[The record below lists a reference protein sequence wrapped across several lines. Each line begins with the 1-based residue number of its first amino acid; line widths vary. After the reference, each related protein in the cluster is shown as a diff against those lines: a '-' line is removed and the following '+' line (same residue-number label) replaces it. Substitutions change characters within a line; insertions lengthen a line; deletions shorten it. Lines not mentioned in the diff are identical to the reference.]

1 LVARAP
7 AVWCALAGNPAHI
20 RRYASMKT
28 IRLLPLVGVLLLLL
42 AWQGGPAVAQGPFT
56 PTFSV
61 TLDEVAPDNPDIL
74 PADDECPVGAACKVL
89 VTTEIP
95 DGQPGSDGYGTVP
108 SSIMGLA
115 GDALVPDGAVVGRF
129 FGSTRVG
136 PVGRCATEGTITP
149 WSITWLDATTDA
161 STTTGSASDL
171 CSFSHWPTQL
181 NGLRDDF
188 LAANPGAVLTARGVG
203 CFRNLPFNRLTFTQT
218 DGSVLG
224 TTAVGDPTAPPGW
237 DKCGPEITKSVY
249 LGLSGDNPD
258 TPEDE
263 GGIPLFT
270 CSVPGTQT
278 WSLSLDRGDTPQ
290 WDPVVLE
297 DTTVCS
303 PNTPAG
309 SGVSVPLNGGT
320 TALAGIDV
328 TFSSVATGGTTSVV
342 TTTAGPPPPTGFKI
356 VGLAEVPLYFDINT
370 DASYSGDLTV
380 CVRYD
385 ETQVARPEAN
395 LKLMQRG
402 DQGFV
407 NVTTSV
413 DTANNII
420 CGTTTHLSIFVVA
433 EPLPAVGGIVELRPD
448 WPAPSAHESDSAVP
462 SNIVL
467 AVATAAGLVTLA
479 TGAWYGRRRWVR

>member
-1 LVARAP
+1 
-7 AVWCALAGNPAHI
+7 
-20 RRYASMKT
+20 MKT
-28 IRLLPLVGVLLLLL
+28 IRLLPLVGLLFLLLLGQGL
-42 AWQGGPAVAQGPFT
+42 AEAQGPFT

-61 TLDEVAPDNPDIL
+61 TLDEVAPDNPDVL

-203 CFRNLPFNRLTFTQT
+203 CLPNLPFNRLMFTQT

-224 TTAVGDPTAPPGW
+224 TTAVGDPTAPPDW
-237 DKCGPEITKSVY
+237 DKCGPEITKEVH
-249 LGLSGDNPD
+249 LGLSADNPD
-258 TPEDE
+258 TPADE
-263 GGIPLFT
+263 GGIPLLT
-270 CSVPGTQT
+270 CTAAGTQT
-278 WSLSLDRGDTPQ
+278 FRALYDRRDTPPG
-290 WDPVVLE
+290 DFLALE
-297 DTTVCS
+297 DTGVCS
-303 PNTPAG
+303 SNTPVG
-309 SGVSVPLNGGT
+309 SNVPVSLNGGT
-320 TALAGIDV
+320 AALAGIDV
-328 TFSSVATGGTTSVV
+328 TFSEIAGGGSTTVI

-356 VGLAEVPLYFDINT
+356 VGLAEIPLYFDINT

-385 ETQVARPEAN
+385 ETQVAGPEAN
-395 LKLMQRG
+395 LKLMQRI
-402 DQGFV
+402 DSGFV

-420 CGTTTHLSIFVVA
+420 CGTTTHLSIFVVV
-433 EPLPAVGGIVELRPD
+433 EPIVISVGGIVEMRVGGSG
-448 WPAPSAHESDSAVP
+448 SAVDSAAGSSGGSAAPPYVA
-462 SNIVL
+462 L
-467 AVATAAGLVTLA
+467 AGAAGALA
-479 TGAWYGRRRWVR
+479 LTAGAWYARRRFSRG

>member
-1 LVARAP
+1 
-7 AVWCALAGNPAHI
+7 
-20 RRYASMKT
+20 MKVS
-28 IRLLPLVGVLLLLL
+28 RFLPLAALLVLLL
-42 AWQGGPAVAQGPFT
+42 AWQGSPAVAEGPFT

-61 TLDEVAPDNPDIL
+61 TLDEVAPDNPDVL

-89 VTTEIP
+89 TTIEIP
-95 DGQPGSDGYGTVP
+95 DGQPGSDGYGIVP

-136 PVGRCATEGTITP
+136 PVGRCATEGTIVT

-161 STTTGSASDL
+161 STTTGSVSDL

-203 CFRNLPFNRLTFTQT
+203 CLPNLPFNRLMFTQT

-224 TTAVGDPTAPPGW
+224 TTAVGDPTAPPDW
-237 DKCGPEITKSVY
+237 DKCGPEITKEVH
-249 LGLSGDNPD
+249 LGLSADNPD

-263 GGIPLFT
+263 GGIPLLT
-270 CSVPGTQT
+270 CTAAGTQT
-278 WSLSLDRGDTPQ
+278 FRALYDRRDTPPG
-290 WDPVVLE
+290 DFLALE
-297 DTTVCS
+297 DTGVCS
-303 PNTPAG
+303 PNTQVG
-309 SGVSVPLNGGT
+309 SNVPVSLNGGT
-320 TALAGIDV
+320 AALAGIDV
-328 TFSSVATGGTTSVV
+328 TFSEITGGGSTTVV
-342 TTTAGPPPPTGFKI
+342 TTTTGPPPPTGFKI
-356 VGLAEVPLYFDINT
+356 VGLAEIPLYFDINT

-385 ETQVARPEAN
+385 ETQVAGPEAN
-395 LKLMQRG
+395 LKLMQRI
-402 DQGFV
+402 DSGFV

-420 CGTTTHLSIFVVA
+420 CGTTTHLSIFIVVEA
-433 EPLPAVGGIVELRPD
+433 STAVGGMVEMQVD
-448 WPAPSAHESDSAVP
+448 GSGSVADYAADSSGGSPAPN
-462 SNIVL
+462 NI
-467 AVATAAGLVTLA
+467 AVAALASAALATLAAG
-479 TGAWYGRRRWVR
+479 GWYARRRWLG